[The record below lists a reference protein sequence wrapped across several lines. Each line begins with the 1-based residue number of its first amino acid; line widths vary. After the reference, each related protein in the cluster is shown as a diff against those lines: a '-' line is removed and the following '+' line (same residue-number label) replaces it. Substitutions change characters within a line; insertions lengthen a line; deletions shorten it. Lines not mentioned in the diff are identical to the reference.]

1 MLEDDF
7 FIAGMNSLHA
17 MNLLGM
23 LRRSLSQAGR
33 DVDPEKIP
41 TSLIYSNPSLG
52 LLSIAIQKLL
62 DKRSFL
68 IDEPE
73 SEDHAKDFDALVQK
87 YLVKEPPL
95 QIGRSTVPCNP
106 VVVLLTGSAGSL
118 GSYIL
123 DLLLDDPLVSRIYC
137 LNRDE
142 SARKNQTESNTKRGL
157 STNFNKVSILVSD
170 LAKELFSPSQDVYQE
185 MLQSVNYIIRLSP
198 Q

>member
-7 FIAGMNSLHA
+7 FITGMNSLHA

-95 QIGRSTVPCNP
+95 QIGRLTVPCNP

-123 DLLLDDPLVSRIYC
+123 DLLLDDPLVSRIHC
-137 LNRDE
+137 LNHNE

-170 LAKELFSPSQDVYQE
+170 LAKELFSLSQDVYQE

-198 Q
+198 P